1 MKALFDRVSW
11 KAMFIMLGTLVAIR
25 ILLEFV

>member
-1 MKALFDRVSW
+1 MKTFLDRVSW
-11 KAMFIMLGTLVAIR
+11 RTLFIMFGALIVIR